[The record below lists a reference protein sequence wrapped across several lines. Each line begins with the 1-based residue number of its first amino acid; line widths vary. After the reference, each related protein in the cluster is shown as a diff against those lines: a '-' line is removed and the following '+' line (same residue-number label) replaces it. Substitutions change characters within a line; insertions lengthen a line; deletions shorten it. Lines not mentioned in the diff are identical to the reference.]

1 MITLKLDS
9 NDMGWNMREA
19 TKSIVLVSSLFFACE
34 SFAMTNGEDR
44 SSVDS
49 STDPSID
56 RSRVTALEAH
66 PHDPYEGFN
75 RAMFSF
81 NTTLDEYALRPV
93 AQAYDYVMPEL
104 VDQGITN
111 FFNNLDDV
119 ETFANSLLQAKFH
132 NAMVSLNRVIW
143 NTTLGLA
150 GLIDVATYFD
160 LRAEEED
167 LGQTLAVW
175 GYEQS
180 DYLVLPFLGP
190 STFRD
195 TLGRVGDR
203 YSDPL
208 YYYDDLSDTD
218 RLLIQGL
225 KIVDLRADLLAVDGL
240 MKGGDQYVFLRNAYL
255 NNREYLI
262 KDGAIEDAFADESI
276 DIEDF

>member
-1 MITLKLDS
+1 MD
-9 NDMGWNMREA
+9 WNA
-19 TKSIVLVSSLFFACE
+19 LVKTNVLVLVSTLLIAGTASSADI
-34 SFAMTNGEDR
+34 ANGESEGAQTTSDENL
-44 SSVDS
+44 SASHS
-49 STDPSID
+49 H
-56 RSRVTALEAH
+56 AQ
-66 PHDPYEGFN
+66 DPYEGFN
-75 RAMFSF
+75 RAMFTF
-81 NTTLDEYALRPV
+81 NKTIDTYALRPV
-93 AQAYDYVMPEL
+93 AQAYDFVTPEF

-111 FFNNLDDV
+111 FFGNLDDV

-150 GLIDVATYFD
+150 GFIDVATYFD
-160 LRAEEED
+160 LRADEED
-167 LGQTLAVW
+167 LGQTFAVW

-208 YYYDDLSDTD
+208 YYYDELSDTD
-218 RLLIQGL
+218 RLMITGL
-225 KIVDLRADLLAVDGL
+225 KVVDLRSDLLDVEGL
-240 MKGGDQYVFLRNAYL
+240 MKGGDEYIFLRNAYL
-255 NNREYLI
+255 NNRDYLI
-262 KDGAIEDAFADESI
+262 RDGVIEDAFSDDSL